1 MLRRIRTTLAL
12 VVFVLI
18 TLLFLDVTGTLHKYF
33 GWLASIQF
41 WPALLALHVGVLAL
55 LVVLTLV
62 FGRIYCSII
71 CPLGVMQDVVSRLHG
86 IRKKNRFTYSKE
98 KRWLRYTVLA
108 VFIVSAL
115 AGVNAVVSLLAP
127 YSSYGRIAGS
137 LMKPVY
143 EAGNN
148 VLAAIAESVNSYAF
162 YSVDVWLKSLPTL
175 IVASV
180 TLVVIAV
187 LAWRGGRT
195 YCNTICPVG
204 TILSFLARFSWFKVR
219 IDGSKCVNCGLC
231 TKNCKASAIDFK
243 NHKIDYSRC
252 VVCGD
257 CIGKCHKGAISLSSR
272 RADKR
277 TSRQVN
283 KQTSGQADKRT
294 SQNADSANLLVNSSA
309 GVLSTNESRRSF
321 LLGVAVAATGAAL
334 AQEKK
339 KVDGGLAAIED
350 KVAPRR
356 LTPLTPPG
364 SLSAQH
370 FAQHCTACQLCVSTC
385 PNGVLRPS
393 TDLSTFMQPT
403 MSYERGYC
411 RPECTKCGEVC
422 PTGAIKPITRA
433 IKSAT
438 QIGHAVWLKKNCV
451 PLTDGVEC
459 GNCAP
464 LPHGSHHH
472 DTPEPQGRAF
482 AEDTRCQRGPLHRL
496 RSVRE
501 LVPRPSVQRDLRR
514 GSRGS
519 QGGLSENGPLP
530 LPRWGSE
537 GWRFYLQVNP
547 NFRFNKT
554 SVCEKNAK
562 TPCERRLF
570 ALQKASF

>member
-1 MLRRIRTTLAL
+1 MLRKIRTTLAL

-18 TLLFLDVTGTLHKYF
+18 TLLFLDVTGTLHRWF

-55 LVVLTLV
+55 LVALTLV
-62 FGRIYCSII
+62 FGRIYCSVI
-71 CPLGVMQDVVSRLHG
+71 CPLGVMQDVISRLHG
-86 IRKKNRFTYSKE
+86 MRKKNRFTYSKE

-108 VFIVSAL
+108 VFVVSAV

-148 VLAAIAESVNSYAF
+148 VLAAVAEHFNSYAF
-162 YSVDVWLKSLPTL
+162 YSVDVWMKSLPTL
-175 IVASV
+175 VVASL

-204 TILSFLARFSWFKVR
+204 TILSFLARFSWLKVR

-243 NHKIDYSRC
+243 NHRIDYSRC

-257 CIGKCHKGAISLSSR
+257 CIDKCRKGAISLSSR
-272 RADKR
+272 RADKQTSR
-277 TSRQVN
+277 QANQQTSRQVD
-283 KQTSGQADKRT
+283 KQTSGQVDKLT
-294 SQNADSANLLVNSSA
+294 SGQVDKQTGKQANNANLLVNSSA
-309 GVLSTNESRRSF
+309 GDLSAVNSLSVDTSRRSF
-321 LLGVAVAATGAAL
+321 LLGLAVASTAAAM

-350 KVAPRR
+350 KVAPKR
-356 LTPLTPPG
+356 LTPITPPG

-370 FAQHCTACQLCVSTC
+370 FAQHCTACQLCVSNC

-411 RPECTKCGEVC
+411 RPECTKCGDVC
-422 PTGAIKPITRA
+422 PTGAINPITRA
-433 IKSAT
+433 QKSAM
-438 QIGHAVWLKKNCV
+438 QIGHAVWIKKNCV

-459 GNCAP
+459 GNCARHCP
-464 LPHGSHHH
+464 TGAITMVPVDPKDERSLKIPAVN
-472 DTPEPQGRAF
+472 EA
-482 AEDTRCQRGPLHRL
+482 RCIGCGACENLCPARPFSAIYVEGHEVHRE
-496 RSVRE
+496 V
-501 LVPRPSVQRDLRR
+501 
-514 GSRGS
+514 
-519 QGGLSENGPLP
+519 
-530 LPRWGSE
+530 
-537 GWRFYLQVNP
+537 
-547 NFRFNKT
+547 
-554 SVCEKNAK
+554 
-562 TPCERRLF
+562 
-570 ALQKASF
+570 